1 MAQQILGADGATVV
15 KVDPTF
21 GALRVTPRP
30 LEALTWLQISAK
42 SGALTVVTGSTANL
56 VFALRNG
63 GSNLY
68 LIRKIQLQWTTTT
81 GYTAAQYQDFGAY
94 VARSYTG
101 ASSGGNAI
109 TISSNTNKLRTSFSQ
124 SLSTPDCRI
133 SSTGALTIGTVT
145 VDTNPIGVM
154 GAWCA
159 AAAAGAGFPLTTIF
173 DQGPGDYP
181 LVLGNQEGLVI
192 CPMTT
197 MGAAGV
203 GFLTVMIEVAET
215 TTALFV

>member
-1 MAQQILGADGATVV
+1 MAQQILGADGSTVV
-15 KVDPTF
+15 KIDPTF
-21 GALRVTPRP
+21 GAMRVTPRP

-42 SGALTVVTGSTANL
+42 SGALTTVTGSTANL

-68 LIRKIQLQWTTTT
+68 LIRKIQIGFIATT
-81 GYTAAQYQDFGAY
+81 GFGAAQYLEFAAY
-94 VARSYTG
+94 VGRSYTG

-109 TISSNTNKLRTSFSQ
+109 TISGNTNKLRTSFSQ
-124 SLSTPDCRI
+124 TLTTPDCRI
-133 SSTGALTIGTVT
+133 SNTGALTIGTVT
-145 VDTNPIGVM
+145 VDTNPIGSYGTWVTT
-154 GAWCA
+154 
-159 AAAAGAGFPLTTIF
+159 AAGQGWQLATVF

-181 LVLGNQEGLVI
+181 LVLANQEGLVI
-192 CPMTT
+192 CPTVT
-197 MGAAGV
+197 MGATGV

>member
-1 MAQQILGADGATVV
+1 MAQQLLGADGSTIVR
-15 KVDPTF
+15 VDPTF
-21 GALRVTPRP
+21 GALRVSPRP
-30 LEALTWLQISAK
+30 LEASAWMQISAK

-63 GSNLY
+63 GANLY
-68 LIRKIQLQWTTTT
+68 LVRKIQIQWTTTT

-94 VARSYTG
+94 VARGYTV
-101 ASSGGNAI
+101 ASSGGTTI
-109 TISSNTNKLRTSFSQ
+109 TLTGNTNKLRTS
-124 SLSTPDCRI
+124 LSALTSPDCRI
-133 SSTGALTIGTVT
+133 STTAALTAGTLT
-145 VDTNPIGVM
+145 VDTNPVGVY

-159 AAAAGAGFPLTTIF
+159 AAGVGQGFPLTTIF

-181 LVLGNQEGLVI
+181 LVLAQNEGIVI
-192 CPMTT
+192 CPVTT

-215 TTALFV
+215 TSANFI

>member
-1 MAQQILGADGATVV
+1 MAQQIVGADGSTIV
-15 KVDPTF
+15 KIDPSF

-30 LEALTWLQISAK
+30 LEALAWLQISAK
-42 SGALTVVTGSTANL
+42 SGALTTVTGSTANL

-63 GSNLY
+63 GTNLY
-68 LIRKIQLQWTTTT
+68 LVRKIQIGYITTT

-94 VARSYTG
+94 IARSYTA
-101 ASSGGNAI
+101 ASSGGTAI
-109 TISSNTNKLRTSFSQ
+109 TISGNTNKLRTS
-124 SLSTPDCRI
+124 LATLTTPDCRI
-133 SSTGALTIGTVT
+133 STTAALTAGTLA
-145 VDTNPIGVM
+145 VDTNPIGVY
-154 GAWCA
+154 GNWCA
-159 AAAAGAGFPLTTIF
+159 AATAGAGFGLTTIF

-192 CPMTT
+192 CPITT

-203 GFLTVMIEVAET
+203 GFLTVMVEVAET